1 MNHANDIHPV
11 IPVVRHAL
19 GVCTLGTILV
29 AVTDQGICAIL
40 LGDDGDALVR
50 DLQRRFP
57 QTPDAQAEALADPAP
72 DLASAAALAGAIA
85 LVEAPH
91 VALALPLVM
100 GGTPFQRRVWQ
111 ALRQIPAGHTISY
124 AELAALVGVPG
135 GARAVAGAC
144 AANALALAIPCHRV
158 LRSDGALSGYRW
170 GVQRK
175 QALLEREAAWLS
187 ASRQQG

>member
-1 MNHANDIHPV
+1 MNQANDRHPV

-19 GVCTLGTILV
+19 SVCTLGFILV
-29 AVTDQGICAIL
+29 AVTDEGICAIL

-57 QTPDAQAEALADPAP
+57 QAPAP
-72 DLASAAALAGAIA
+72 DTRADPDPDLVLVAALVGAIA

-91 VALALPLVM
+91 AALALPLVT

-111 ALRQIPAGHTISY
+111 ALRQIPPGHTVSY
-124 AELAALVGVPG
+124 AALAAIVGVPR

-175 QALLEREAAWLS
+175 QALLEREAAWLN
-187 ASRQQG
+187 ASD

>member
-1 MNHANDIHPV
+1 MNHANDRHPV

-19 GVCTLGTILV
+19 SVCTLGFILV
-29 AVTDQGICAIL
+29 AVTDEGICAIL

-57 QTPDAQAEALADPAP
+57 QAPGPDTRADPDP
-72 DLASAAALAGAIA
+72 DLVLVAALVGAIA

-91 VALALPLVM
+91 AALALPLVT

-111 ALRQIPAGHTISY
+111 ALRQIPPGHTVSY
-124 AELAALVGVPG
+124 AELAAIVGVPR

-158 LRSDGALSGYRW
+158 LRSNGALSGYRW

-175 QALLEREAAWLS
+175 QALLEREAAWLN
-187 ASRQQG
+187 ASD